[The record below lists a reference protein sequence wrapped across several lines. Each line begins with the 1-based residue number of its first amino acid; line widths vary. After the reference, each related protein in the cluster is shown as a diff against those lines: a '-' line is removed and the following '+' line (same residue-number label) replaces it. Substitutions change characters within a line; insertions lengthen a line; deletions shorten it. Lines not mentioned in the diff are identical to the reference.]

1 VLATVVLVLTVSP
14 WGIVSTYLLER
25 FATGVRASGYGIGY
39 SLGVLIPGFYA
50 FYLLGLKN
58 FMPYAYTPIVLI
70 VVGGLLTTVG
80 ALLGPETRNVE
91 IG

>member
-1 VLATVVLVLTVSP
+1 
-14 WGIVSTYLLER
+14 
-25 FATGVRASGYGIGY
+25 
-39 SLGVLIPGFYA
+39 
-50 FYLLGLKN
+50 LKN